1 MRQFPVWAQRASPE
15 RRAEAASALARAYLH
30 SELTPLERAEAIVAM
45 TGLLDDPSALVRR
58 ALAEAVAGA
67 REVPR
72 YVVVALANDHSEVAA
87 AVLARSP
94 ILTDAELVDCAAIG
108 DVFAQCAI
116 ARRAD
121 LGVAPSAALAEIG
134 KREAAIAL
142 ISNQGANLSAPTL
155 RRLFE
160 RFGGDAEARGA
171 LLQRPLLEASLK
183 ADIAMATARDLSG
196 AAARWLG
203 SGRSECMVR
212 EATEQAIA
220 SIAASCRSEE
230 RWELARALRK
240 QGVLTPAL
248 LLRSLL
254 GGERDL
260 FVAAIAE
267 LTRVPHP
274 RVAAFVRDSNGEGFA
289 ALARRAGLPI
299 HSLIAFRAA
308 LRALESYDG
317 ARGEGLKLPLV
328 EKVIAACEERNDLAL
343 AAILSLLWRF
353 ASEAAKAEARRFT
366 RHAAAGLPAP
376 RQPQS
381 LLFLP
386 AAIDEGGESLP
397 IDVVPDSTSASP
409 EPTQFVA
416 SLEKPDG
423 AAELCFELLIDGT
436 ASFEQAADEVGVERG
451 STRVQEFPP
460 AVPVG
465 LNSHTALDE
474 TDLEIAVGAQPTV
487 DLLAASLAEGG
498 SERDAASLPH
508 PAYVPPTLCVR
519 APELS
524 VAPIGSTGLAP
535 LVESRFGRIPKLERA
550 A

>member
-1 MRQFPVWAQRASPE
+1 
-15 RRAEAASALARAYLH
+15 
-30 SELTPLERAEAIVAM
+30 
-45 TGLLDDPSALVRR
+45 
-58 ALAEAVAGA
+58 
-67 REVPR
+67 
-72 YVVVALANDHSEVAA
+72 
-87 AVLARSP
+87 
-94 ILTDAELVDCAAIG
+94 
-108 DVFAQCAI
+108 
-116 ARRAD
+116 
-121 LGVAPSAALAEIG
+121 
-134 KREAAIAL
+134 
-142 ISNQGANLSAPTL
+142 
-155 RRLFE
+155 
-160 RFGGDAEARGA
+160 
-171 LLQRPLLEASLK
+171 
-183 ADIAMATARDLSG
+183 
-196 AAARWLG
+196 
-203 SGRSECMVR
+203 MVR

-267 LTRVPHP
+267 LTRVSHP

-343 AAILSLLWRF
+343 AGILSLLWRF

-386 AAIDEGGESLP
+386 AAIDERGR
-397 IDVVPDSTSASP
+397 VVTHRCGSGLDLR
-409 EPTQFVA
+409 EPRADAIGCVA
-416 SLEKPDG
+416 
-423 AAELCFELLIDGT
+423 
-436 ASFEQAADEVGVERG
+436 
-451 STRVQEFPP
+451 
-460 AVPVG
+460 
-465 LNSHTALDE
+465 
-474 TDLEIAVGAQPTV
+474 
-487 DLLAASLAEGG
+487 
-498 SERDAASLPH
+498 
-508 PAYVPPTLCVR
+508 
-519 APELS
+519 
-524 VAPIGSTGLAP
+524 
-535 LVESRFGRIPKLERA
+535 
-550 A
+550 